1 MALHR
6 ESTQGKESRYLVVC
20 LVLAAHVVIVSVL
33 VFSAKT
39 RIAFPTEQ
47 SIELL
52 HLPPRLDAAKPP
64 PPTQTATATAAAI
77 RPARPEPAPPVPTQS
92 LSVVTVPT
100 GGTVAPSID
109 WAQQAH
115 DVAAAT
121 ANTAPAPPGNATP
134 KSPFAPPAAHHSGDE
149 FVTAT
154 GDHAVFIN
162 EHCYQ
167 VSKTFADAPN
177 GISNGMG
184 TQTYCISPSNTA
196 RGDLFE
202 QLPVYKKLH
211 PNP

>member
-1 MALHR
+1 MHR
-6 ESTQGKESRYLVVC
+6 ESTHGKESRYLVVC
-20 LVLAAHVVIVSVL
+20 LVLAAHVVVITVL
-33 VFSAKT
+33 VFSART
-39 RIAFPTEQ
+39 RIAFPTER

-52 HLPPRLDAAKPP
+52 RLPPRVDAAKPP
-64 PPTQTATATAAAI
+64 PTHAATAAN

-100 GGTVAPSID
+100 GGAIAPSID
-109 WAQQAH
+109 WTQQAH
-115 DVAAAT
+115 DVAAAM
-121 ANTAPAPPGNATP
+121 ANTASAPPSKATP
-134 KSPFAPPAAHHSGDE
+134 KSPFAPPPAHHSGDE

-154 GDHAVFIN
+154 GDRAVFIN

-196 RGDLFE
+196 RGDLFD
-202 QLPVYKKLH
+202 QLPAYKKLH
-211 PNP
+211 PDP